1 MLVKAADGYLIIRGT
16 PAKTNTRNPLKMGP
30 WKSAKGYSVDMK
42 LRLGTF

>member
-16 PAKTNTRNPLKMGP
+16 PAKTNTRNPLRNGTVEVG
-30 WKSAKGYSVDMK
+30 KGYSVDMK